1 MDTFELNKMAAA
13 VLFSLLVVLGVAN
26 LSDLLY
32 SAGPANPMA
41 YVVEGVE
48 VEGEA
53 VAAAAPAEQE
63 ISLAALL
70 AEADPAAGEKAAR
83 KCVSCHTF
91 DDGGANRIGPN
102 LYGVVG
108 RAKAAVSGF
117 GYSTAMTEHGGR
129 WGFEEL
135 YAYLKKPSEYLP
147 GTAMNFAGVRR
158 ANQRADLIAYM
169 NAQGS
174 NLPLPAVEAAA
185 PAAAEEVVE
194 TDLPTVPETP
204 TPEITPEDA
213 QP

>member
-26 LSDLLY
+26 LADLLY
-32 SAGPANPMA
+32 SADPANPMA
-41 YVVEGVE
+41 YIVEGVE

-53 VAAAAPAEQE
+53 VAAAAPVEPE

-70 AEADPAAGEKAAR
+70 AEADPAAGEKVAR

-108 RAKAAVSGF
+108 QAKAAVSGF
-117 GYSTAMTEHGGR
+117 GYSNAMAEHGGS

-147 GTAMNFAGVRR
+147 GTAMNFAGIRKSRDR
-158 ANQRADLIAYM
+158 ANLIAYM

-174 NLPLPAVEAAA
+174 DLPLPAVEAAA

-194 TDLPTVPETP
+194 TDLPTAPETP